1 MNKELKYLIDILREA
16 QLKAEAAE
24 LMHLLIKSAEIYDV
38 NLQSWQAVITELDKP
53 YDTQIQG
60 KAILYIAEAIKNL
73 ADAEPLKQFNKLQ
86 IEESAATIKRVMA
99 NSSVSPD
106 DFFVKRAGV
115 MSLLG
120 KAAPCLA

>member
-73 ADAEPLKQFNKLQ
+73 AK
-86 IEESAATIKRVMA
+86 MA
-99 NSSVSPD
+99 VKDLSKIHSLVSD
-106 DFFVKRAGV
+106 LFKIIGDR
-115 MSLLG
+115 SI
-120 KAAPCLA
+120 